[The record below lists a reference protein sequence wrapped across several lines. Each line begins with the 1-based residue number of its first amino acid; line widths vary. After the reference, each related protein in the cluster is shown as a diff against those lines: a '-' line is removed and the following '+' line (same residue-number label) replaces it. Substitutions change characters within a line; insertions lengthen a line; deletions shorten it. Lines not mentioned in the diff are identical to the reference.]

1 MDGVKARDLYSVV
14 GVRIKFRWVGGRGG
28 RCKIQG
34 ASPGGAVVGADFGGS
49 SKYLNENFE
58 GRRGERFY
66 VNGICIWVSR
76 F

>member
-1 MDGVKARDLYSVV
+1 MS
-14 GVRIKFRWVGGRGG
+14 
-28 RCKIQG
+28 
-34 ASPGGAVVGADFGGS
+34 SGGAVVGVDFGGS